1 MVDCRRIFLH
11 LIVAREHT
19 VPITAVRPNDLPPP
33 LFVLELRLRLDGCQS
48 DQEKRQRLAP
58 LFRHWGK
65 QPFIA
70 LRDES
75 DGRDPERAAITLV
88 ICQPTTVQ
96 SQRTADEIMAWC
108 ERQLSAWIE
117 NYQTTE
123 A

>member
-1 MVDCRRIFLH
+1 MSIAV
-11 LIVAREHT
+11 
-19 VPITAVRPNDLPPP
+19 VRPRDLPPP

-70 LRDES
+70 LREEQ
-75 DGRDPERAAITLV
+75 GERDPERAALTLV
-88 ICQPTTVQ
+88 ICQSSTVE
-96 SQRTADEIMAWC
+96 SQRTADDIMAWC

-117 NYQTTE
+117 NFQTTE